1 MRLDWNEVRA
11 KAARFSEDW
20 NLATRESAD
29 KHSFWNAFFGCLGI
43 DTRKVVTYEQRV
55 ANLPTNRQGFID
67 VFIPG
72 KLIIEHKS
80 AGLDL
85 KKASNQA
92 MDYFDW
98 LPEAQRPRYILTC
111 DFQRWHLHDL
121 EEDRQ
126 WRFTLPELKK
136 HITAF
141 AFIPGVEVRQFKNQ
155 KPVNPKATELLTKLH
170 RQLRTTA
177 SVAGRKG
184 KTPPVRQSYGI
195 CA

>member
-11 KAARFSEDW
+11 KAGQFSEDW
-20 NLATRESAD
+20 KLATRESAD
-29 KHSFWNAFFGCLGI
+29 KHSFWNAFFGCLGL
-43 DTRKVVTYEQRV
+43 DPRKVVTYEQRV
-55 ANLPTNRQGFID
+55 ANLPSNRQGFID

-121 EEDRQ
+121 EEDRH
-126 WRFTLPELKK
+126 WRFTL
-136 HITAF
+136 
-141 AFIPGVEVRQFKNQ
+141 G
-155 KPVNPKATELLTKLH
+155 NPAIESSRRPQLLPKLLH
-170 RQLRTTA
+170 RRLNLSPVFLPAFGVAFGQFLFEHGVLLRRHIA
-177 SVAGRKG
+177 LAEFEGDE
-184 KTPPVRQSYGI
+184 
-195 CA
+195 A